1 MVFFFQ
7 DRELDTLDSEDE
19 QEAGAGT
26 GAIAFDGEEPVR
38 VPRAH
43 LVGRPASI
51 AAEEYVGR
59 HKKNLEQ
66 HFNLSYQDW
75 TSNALQPAR
84 AEAVTG
90 SEDLASTSLDP
101 EVGESEQ
108 PEIAPPESLDNS
120 LEILT
125 DDFDSSSACS
135 SDESLSPK
143 ASWAGLASEIDKLY
157 SRYLDSGTE
166 ERAVVSDRATRKGA
180 KQATGAAQQGQS
192 ARTVNEAVAFES
204 DSEPVGLTGSSAVQ
218 ETLTGLEDKTLYSE
232 AVRAAEQGESQGR
245 QRMEAVVSGEL

>member
-1 MVFFFQ
+1 
-7 DRELDTLDSEDE
+7 LDSEDE
-19 QEAGAGT
+19 QEEEAGT
-26 GAIAFDGEEPVR
+26 GAIAFDGKEPVR

-43 LVGRPASI
+43 LIGRPASI

-66 HFNLSYQDW
+66 HFNLDYQDW

-84 AEAVTG
+84 AEAATG
-90 SEDLASTSLDP
+90 SEELASTRLDP

-108 PEIAPPESLDNS
+108 PEIAPPESLENN

-143 ASWAGLASEIDKLY
+143 AAWAGLASEIDKLY

-166 ERAVVSDRATRKGA
+166 ERAVDPERANRKGA
-180 KQATGAAQQGQS
+180 EQATGAAQQGQS
-192 ARTVNEAVAFES
+192 ARTVDGAVAFES
-204 DSEPVGLTGSSAVQ
+204 ESEPAGLTRSSAIL
-218 ETLTGLEDKTLYSE
+218 ETTSGAEDRTLYSE
-232 AVRAAEQGESQGR
+232 AVRATEQGENQGR